1 MRHRTT
7 LMLVALLALT
17 SCSSS
22 EPEEGLTV
30 VATTTV
36 LGDVVAS
43 IVGDAGEVDVLID
56 GQADPHEFTPSAAET
71 ATVLAADLVIA
82 NGLDLEAGAL
92 SLLESAEDEGVP
104 VLYLAPQLDPIPFGG
119 GDHQHGEDEGDHED
133 REDHADGEV
142 HADDEDHGHAGDDPH
157 FWLDPMRMADAT
169 DLIASAL
176 DEVAPSTD
184 WAERATSVRAEMEA
198 LHSEI
203 ADVLAPIP
211 EDRRKLVT
219 NHDALGYFADRY
231 EFEILSTVIPGGST
245 MGEPSASDL
254 AELIEL
260 LRAEEIRAVFAD
272 TTSPRTLAE
281 AVVAELGDSVRIYD
295 LYTGALG
302 EPGSGADTYA
312 GMMRTNA
319 NTIAEALAR

>member
-1 MRHRTT
+1 MRHQTILT
-7 LMLVALLALT
+7 LVALLALT

-22 EPEEGLTV
+22 EPENGLTV

-36 LGDVVAS
+36 LGDIVAS
-43 IVGDAGEVDVLID
+43 IVEGAGQVDVLID
-56 GQADPHEFTPSAAET
+56 GQADPHEFSPSAAET
-71 ATVLAADLVIA
+71 ATVLSADLVIA
-82 NGLDLEAGAL
+82 NGLDLEAGAVA
-92 SLLESAEDEGVP
+92 LLESAEDEGIP

-119 GDHQHGEDEGDHED
+119 GDHEHEEDEE
-133 REDHADGEV
+133 E
-142 HADDEDHGHAGDDPH
+142 EDHGHTGDDPH

-169 DLIASAL
+169 VLIASAL

-184 WAERATSVRAEMEA
+184 WVERAASVRAELEE

-231 EFEILSTVIPGGST
+231 DFEIISTVIPGGST

-254 AELIEL
+254 AELVDL
-260 LRAEEIRAVFAD
+260 LRAEDIRAIFAD

-281 AVVAELGDSVRIYD
+281 AVAAELGDLVQIYD

-302 EPGSGADTYA
+302 EPGSEADTYA

-319 NTIAEALAR
+319 NTIAEALTR

>member
-1 MRHRTT
+1 MRHRTILT
-7 LMLVALLALT
+7 LVALLALT

-36 LGDVVAS
+36 LGDVVSS
-43 IVGDAGEVDVLID
+43 IVGDDGEVDVLID
-56 GQADPHEFTPSAAET
+56 GQADPHEFSPSAAET
-71 ATVLAADLVIA
+71 ATVLSADLVVA

-92 SLLESAEDEGVP
+92 SLLESAEEEGIP

-119 GDHQHGEDEGDHED
+119 GEHEHEGDEEEEDHEHEDE
-133 REDHADGEV
+133 EDH
-142 HADDEDHGHAGDDPH
+142 DHTGDDPH
-157 FWLDPMRMADAT
+157 FWLDPLRMADAT
-169 DLIASAL
+169 GLIASAL
-176 DEVAPSTD
+176 DEVTPSTD
-184 WAERATSVRAEMEA
+184 WAERAGSVRAELEE

-219 NHDALGYFADRY
+219 NHDSLGYLADRY
-231 EFEILSTVIPGGST
+231 GFEVVSTVIPGGST

-254 AELIEL
+254 AELVDL
-260 LRAEEIRAVFAD
+260 LRAEDIRAIFAD

-281 AVVAELGDSVRIYD
+281 AVAAELGDSVQIYD

-319 NTIAEALAR
+319 NTIAEALSR

>member
-1 MRHRTT
+1 MRHRT
-7 LMLVALLALT
+7 LLILVALLLVT
-17 SCSSS
+17 SCSSPS
-22 EPEEGLTV
+22 SEEGLTV

-36 LGDVVAS
+36 LGDIVTS
-43 IVGDAGEVDVLID
+43 IVDGAGEVDVLID
-56 GQADPHEFTPSAAET
+56 GQADPHEFSPSAAET
-71 ATVLAADLVIA
+71 ATVLSADLVVA

-92 SLLESAEDEGVP
+92 SLLESAEEEGIP
-104 VLYLAPQLDPIPFGG
+104 VLYLASQLDPIPFGG
-119 GDHQHGEDEGDHED
+119 GEHEHEEEEED
-133 REDHADGEV
+133 
-142 HADDEDHGHAGDDPH
+142 DHGHAGDDPH
-157 FWLDPMRMADAT
+157 FWLDPLRMADAT

-184 WAERATSVRAEMEA
+184 WAERAASVRADLEQ

-203 ADVLAPIP
+203 AEVLTPIP

-219 NHDALGYFADRY
+219 NHDSLGYFADRY
-231 EFEILSTVIPGGST
+231 GFDVVSTVIPGGST

-254 AELIEL
+254 AELVDL
-260 LRAEEIRAVFAD
+260 LRAEDIRAIFAD

-281 AVVAELGDSVRIYD
+281 AVAAELGESVQIYD

-319 NTIAEALAR
+319 NTIAEALSR

>member
-1 MRHRTT
+1 MRHQTILT
-7 LMLVALLALT
+7 LVALLALT

-22 EPEEGLTV
+22 EPENGLTV

-36 LGDVVAS
+36 LGDIVAS
-43 IVGDAGEVDVLID
+43 IVEGAGQVDVLID
-56 GQADPHEFTPSAAET
+56 GQADPHEFSPSAAET
-71 ATVLAADLVIA
+71 ATVLSADLVIA
-82 NGLDLEAGAL
+82 NGLDLEAGAVA
-92 SLLESAEDEGVP
+92 LLESAEDEGIP

-119 GDHQHGEDEGDHED
+119 GDHEHEEDEE
-133 REDHADGEV
+133 E
-142 HADDEDHGHAGDDPH
+142 EDHGHTGDDPH

-184 WAERATSVRAEMEA
+184 WVERAASVRAELEE

-231 EFEILSTVIPGGST
+231 DFEIISTVIPGGST

-254 AELIEL
+254 AELVDL
-260 LRAEEIRAVFAD
+260 LRAEDIRAIFAD

-281 AVVAELGDSVRIYD
+281 AVAAELGDLVQIYD

-302 EPGSGADTYA
+302 EPGSEADTYA

-319 NTIAEALAR
+319 STIAEALTR

>member
-1 MRHRTT
+1 MRHRTILT
-7 LMLVALLALT
+7 LVALLALT

-36 LGDVVAS
+36 LGDVVSS
-43 IVGDAGEVDVLID
+43 IVGDDGEVDVLID
-56 GQADPHEFTPSAAET
+56 GQADPHEFSPSAAET
-71 ATVLAADLVIA
+71 ATVLSADLVVA

-92 SLLESAEDEGVP
+92 SLLESAEEEGIP

-119 GDHQHGEDEGDHED
+119 GEHEHEEDEEEEEHEHEDEEDHEHED
-133 REDHADGEV
+133 EEDH
-142 HADDEDHGHAGDDPH
+142 DHTGDDPH
-157 FWLDPMRMADAT
+157 FWLDPLRMADAT
-169 DLIASAL
+169 GLIASAL
-176 DEVAPSTD
+176 DEVTPSTD
-184 WAERATSVRAEMEA
+184 WAERAGSVRAELEE

-203 ADVLAPIP
+203 ADVLGPIP

-219 NHDALGYFADRY
+219 NHDSLGYLADRY
-231 EFEILSTVIPGGST
+231 GFEVVSTVIPGGST

-254 AELIEL
+254 AELVDL
-260 LRAEEIRAVFAD
+260 LRAEDIRAIFAD

-281 AVVAELGDSVRIYD
+281 AVAAELGDSVQIYD

-319 NTIAEALAR
+319 NTIAEALSR

>member
-1 MRHRTT
+1 MRHRT
-7 LMLVALLALT
+7 LLILVALLLVT
-17 SCSSS
+17 SCSSPS
-22 EPEEGLTV
+22 SEEGLTV

-36 LGDVVAS
+36 LGDIVTS
-43 IVGDAGEVDVLID
+43 IVDGAGEVGVLID
-56 GQADPHEFTPSAAET
+56 GQADPHEFSPSAAET
-71 ATVLAADLVIA
+71 ATVLSADLVVA

-92 SLLESAEDEGVP
+92 SLLESAEEEGIP
-104 VLYLAPQLDPIPFGG
+104 VLYLASQLDPIPFGG
-119 GDHQHGEDEGDHED
+119 GEHEHEEEEED
-133 REDHADGEV
+133 
-142 HADDEDHGHAGDDPH
+142 DHGHAGDDPH
-157 FWLDPMRMADAT
+157 FWLDPLRMADAT

-184 WAERATSVRAEMEA
+184 WAERAASVRADLEQ

-203 ADVLAPIP
+203 AEVLTPIP

-219 NHDALGYFADRY
+219 NHDSLGYFADRY
-231 EFEILSTVIPGGST
+231 GFDVVSTVIPGGST

-254 AELIEL
+254 AELVDL
-260 LRAEEIRAVFAD
+260 LRAEDIRAIFAD

-281 AVVAELGDSVRIYD
+281 AVAAELGESVQIYD

-319 NTIAEALAR
+319 NTIAEALSR

>member
-1 MRHRTT
+1 MRHRTILT
-7 LMLVALLALT
+7 LVALLALT

-22 EPEEGLTV
+22 EPENGLTV

-36 LGDVVAS
+36 LGDIVAS
-43 IVGDAGEVDVLID
+43 IVEGAGQVDVLID
-56 GQADPHEFTPSAAET
+56 GQADPHEFSPSAAET
-71 ATVLAADLVIA
+71 ATVLSADLVIA
-82 NGLDLEAGAL
+82 NGLDLEAGAVA
-92 SLLESAEDEGVP
+92 LLESAEDEGIP

-119 GDHQHGEDEGDHED
+119 GDHEHEEDEE
-133 REDHADGEV
+133 E
-142 HADDEDHGHAGDDPH
+142 EDHGHTGDDPH

-169 DLIASAL
+169 ELIASAL

-184 WAERATSVRAEMEA
+184 WVERAASVRAELEE

-231 EFEILSTVIPGGST
+231 DFEIISTVIPGGST

-254 AELIEL
+254 AELVDL
-260 LRAEEIRAVFAD
+260 LRAEDIRAIFAD

-281 AVVAELGDSVRIYD
+281 AVAAELGDLVQIYD

-319 NTIAEALAR
+319 NTIAEALTR